1 MDIERDLES
10 ILIGDVGLNAASH
23 AYAVLKLPEETLRWK
38 KNDFVGENIHIIAEG
53 QLVNHFLR
61 LQQYMFCITITE
73 LRSQVFQFAELNH
86 FPRRSNKDIAGRK

>member
-38 KNDFVGENIHIIAEG
+38 KKMI
-53 QLVNHFLR
+53 L
-61 LQQYMFCITITE
+61 
-73 LRSQVFQFAELNH
+73 
-86 FPRRSNKDIAGRK
+86 